1 MRSERCS
8 HKQTSQTHRGVSE
21 ESENKFSGF
30 FFFFW
35 SQIYKQNIVW
45 HRASSKSLVYAT
57 RFDLEK
63 TRALN
68 LWRKEKSSEQQN
80 SLSQQHN
87 RPKPRGFLCAKHC
100 GQY

>member
-1 MRSERCS
+1 MRDVRTNRQVKRIE
-8 HKQTSQTHRGVSE
+8 VSLKKVKI
-21 ESENKFSGF
+21 SFLAF
-30 FFFFW
+30 FFFFL
-35 SQIYKQNIVW
+35 SQICKQNIVW

-57 RFDLEK
+57 RFDLER

>member
-1 MRSERCS
+1 MRDVRTNRQVKRIE
-8 HKQTSQTHRGVSE
+8 VSLKKVKI
-21 ESENKFSGF
+21 SFLAF
-30 FFFFW
+30 FFFL
-35 SQIYKQNIVW
+35 SQICKQNIVW

-57 RFDLEK
+57 RFDLER